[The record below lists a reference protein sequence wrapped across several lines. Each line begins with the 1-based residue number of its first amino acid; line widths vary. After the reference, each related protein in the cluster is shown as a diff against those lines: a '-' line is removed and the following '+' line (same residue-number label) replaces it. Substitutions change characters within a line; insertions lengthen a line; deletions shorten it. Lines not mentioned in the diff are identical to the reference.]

1 MKVSIGTFAR
11 SSLETR
17 FGSDLAKV
25 MREACIHYARR
36 LRSGRRPRGVPS
48 FHRVLEP
55 SNGSTR
61 VAFTLQ
67 SSIRSQLE
75 GEARRQQVSMDE
87 FLRHAALV
95 YLADLDSAP
104 GGDPDAQ
111 RFSAL
116 NSR

>member
-1 MKVSIGTFAR
+1 MKREVCEAQSSSLEAIVKVSIGTFAR
-11 SSLETR
+11 SSLETH

-75 GEARRQQVSMDE
+75 GEARRQQV
-87 FLRHAALV
+87 
-95 YLADLDSAP
+95 LAIIGP
-104 GGDPDAQ
+104 MK
-111 RFSAL
+111 R
-116 NSR
+116 R